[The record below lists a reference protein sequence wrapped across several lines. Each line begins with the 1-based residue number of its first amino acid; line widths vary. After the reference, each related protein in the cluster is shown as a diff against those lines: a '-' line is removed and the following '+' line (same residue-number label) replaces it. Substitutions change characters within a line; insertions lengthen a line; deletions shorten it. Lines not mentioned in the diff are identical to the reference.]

1 MKKLKSFLCLA
12 LMLVAGSMMLV
23 ACGPNND
30 NPPADTPTT
39 TTITL
44 AEAKQTIVNA
54 LAIDNTQVQTL
65 SVALANEQTDTG
77 NRNLFNKISLWSYTG
92 DSTSVGVNTNS
103 TINTTSLQV
112 GTCEYVN
119 GQFSKSLMKITS
131 NQAYMSEYDIYIEN
145 STGYMK
151 FGETINAMP
160 VQGSNSY
167 IDILASAFEDYY
179 FENAYNSAVD
189 KTTTNSGYS
198 LTLKMDIL
206 KFAELANM
214 SYMNESYINAL
225 TQELK
230 DFQSVNIVVEFD
242 NNNEIV
248 GINIKTNFIVEQPT
262 MDMSSSEYIKT
273 TANCHIVKTDTRTA
287 TPQWVTDY
295 ISSQN

>member
-12 LMLVAGSMMLV
+12 LMFIAGSMMLV

-65 SVALANEQTDTG
+65 SVALANDSTDTG
-77 NRNLFNKISLWSYTG
+77 NRNLFNKISLWSYTSE
-92 DSTSVGVNTNS
+92 STGVGVDTNS
-103 TINTTSLQV
+103 TINVTSLQV
-112 GTCEYVN
+112 GTCEYAN
-119 GQFSKSLMKITS
+119 GQFSKGLMKITS
-131 NQAYMSEYDIYIEN
+131 NQAYMSEYNIYIEN
-145 STGYMK
+145 GTGYMK
-151 FGETINAMP
+151 FEEMINTVPMEN
-160 VQGSNSY
+160 SNSY
-167 IDILASAFEDYY
+167 IDILACAFEDYY
-179 FENAYNSAVD
+179 FENAYDSTVN

-206 KFAELANM
+206 KFSEIANI
-214 SYMNESYINAL
+214 SYMDESFINAL

-230 DFQSVNIVVEFD
+230 DFQSVSITIEFD
-242 NNNEIV
+242 NNNQIV
-248 GINIKTNFIVEQPT
+248 GANIGYSIIVKQPT
-262 MDMSSSEYIKT
+262 IDMTSYEYIKT
-273 TANCHIVKTDTRTA
+273 TANCHIVKTDTRTT